1 MGSILPIATTAIQA
15 FQTVGQAAAAI
26 APVAGVV
33 ARGAYFLSADNASQR
48 VDARQLAQSQQL
60 QEQLAVEKA
69 ALEKQ
74 ELSVKAGEVEK
85 ARREALKRAVARQ
98 RANFGSSG
106 VSVNG
111 GSSEAVLLGLFDE
124 SETDKAARERLD
136 TLKVTAIDQSLNQQ
150 KRVNTLQRA
159 QLQQTQKLKNQI
171 NPFDA
176 AKEFLNIF

>member
-1 MGSILPIATTAIQA
+1 MGGILPIATTAIQA

-33 ARGAYFLSADNASQR
+33 TRGANFLSGDNTSQR
-48 VDARQLAQSQQL
+48 VDTRQLNQNQQL
-60 QEQLAVEKA
+60 QEQIAAEKA

-74 ELSVKAGEVEK
+74 EVSLKAGAAEK

-106 VSVNG
+106 VSVND

-124 SETDKAARERLD
+124 SEFDKTERERLD
-136 TLKVTAIDQSLNQQ
+136 SLKVAAIDQGLNQQ

-159 QLQQTQKLKNQI
+159 QLQQTQKLKSQI

-176 AKEFLNIF
+176 AKEFLEIF